1 MVKTSN
7 ERMQKNYGLLS
18 TLWSWDRWSAHAL
31 PLLRCLTRTWAGRW
45 EKPCRKCNEKIP
57 VNANYCP
64 YCGHDQAIFEYRETP
79 REAEEKEV
87 ETTPEPKLEKDAQ
100 SLAELVDQI
109 RAENEKYLAK
119 RQAEAKEAQEKR
131 TFGKNENPEPNLI
144 ASTKLML
151 RDTFRTDKRMG
162 RADFWWGY
170 LGITMLTV
178 LLTFPLALIVQIWQS
193 VAPDSAMMAMEIM
206 VYFLMCFYILEM
218 VTGLIRRF
226 RDAEIPVLYV
236 VLALTVVGE
245 IICLFLATR
254 PQKVTNLDYTFEAR
268 SKKRQND
275 QNKPGRWW
283 QLKCGKRII

>member
-1 MVKTSN
+1 MVYCQRCGREIDEARMHCPYCGVLQ
-7 ERMQKNYGLLS
+7 ERELEGEK
-18 TLWSWDRWSAHAL
+18 
-31 PLLRCLTRTWAGRW
+31 
-45 EKPCRKCNEKIP
+45 KPCRKCNEKIP

-79 REAEEKEV
+79 REAEEKEI

-144 ASTKLML
+144 VSTKLML

-218 VTGLIRRF
+218 FTGLIRRF

-275 QNKPGRWW
+275 QNKPGR
-283 QLKCGKRII
+283 